1 MKELIEELVDE
12 KKSQLQDG
20 MTVNLN
26 GFGRFHL
33 AVESRTVDM
42 PELFHAGRDIK
53 TVKCRFV
60 SAGHREPRTRR
71 ITQVF
76 AKNTEV
82 KRI

>member
-33 AVESRTVDM
+33 AVESM

-60 SAGHREPRTRR
+60 YAGHREPRTRR